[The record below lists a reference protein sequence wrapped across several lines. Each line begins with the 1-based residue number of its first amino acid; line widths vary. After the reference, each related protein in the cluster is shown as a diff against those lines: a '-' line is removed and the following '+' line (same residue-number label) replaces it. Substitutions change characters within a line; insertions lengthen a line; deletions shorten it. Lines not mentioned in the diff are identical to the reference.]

1 MEAGDQIIVNTEVT
15 QKDSAQAV
23 TIAVS
28 SRAIFDLEEEHE
40 LFLAEGMG
48 NYTSHQ
54 IAHENEPLAEG
65 TALPF
70 IRAVQMVNEKLLENN
85 PEEKQLFD
93 IILVSN
99 NNAQSG
105 LRIINSIKHYGLHI
119 TRFCFL
125 NGIDPSKYLQ
135 SYNVKLFLSANES
148 AVCSALKRGI
158 PAALVIQQ
166 DVQTAAEQ
174 LRVVFDGDCVLF
186 SDESENVY
194 REKGLDEVIKY
205 EKDREHIPIGE
216 GPLKAFAMILGN
228 MKKKFP
234 REKDPIC
241 TYLLTS
247 RSGRDMGVRAI
258 KTLRDWGLEVDQAF
272 FLDGAPK
279 DPILA
284 QIRPHIFFDDSTHHI
299 RGALASG
306 TPAGYIPP
314 CDKS

>member
-216 GPLKAFAMILGN
+216 NSFDEVPLDPESPERQWEECGGPAPRKQVQDR
-228 MKKKFP
+228 FP
-234 REKDPIC
+234 EYQWPNSRNPEKLPGREYRRQLSAGHLAIC
-241 TYLLTS
+241 FC
-247 RSGRDMGVRAI
+247 RFV
-258 KTLRDWGLEVDQAF
+258 F
-272 FLDGAPK
+272 
-279 DPILA
+279 
-284 QIRPHIFFDDSTHHI
+284 
-299 RGALASG
+299 
-306 TPAGYIPP
+306 
-314 CDKS
+314 